1 MLMDTLSR
9 TMDRCERAVGLDRIA
24 TPVRTAVEAVL
35 TNTTVKNALHGVW
48 LGHPLH
54 PVLAQV
60 PVGSFL
66 SAGVL
71 DLSPAGEKPARLLIG
86 VGVVSSLPASA
97 AGLADWSTMHEQQ
110 QRVGVVHAA
119 ANTAGLGLYLAALA
133 ARSGGRLGT
142 GRALAYAGLGVISAG
157 AYLGG
162 HLAYRQAGGANHAE
176 DVPHLVSPGW
186 QDLCAV
192 DDLPID
198 GSPQVRLLDAVPL
211 LVVKQ
216 GDRVDVLND
225 RCSHLSGPLHEGELS
240 GDGTCITCPWHQSVF
255 RLDDGSVVQGPAT
268 SPQHVFDVRIR
279 SGRVEVRLPGAG

>member
-1 MLMDTLSR
+1 MLMDTLGR

-24 TPVRTAVEAVL
+24 APVRKAVEACL
-35 TNTTVKNALHGVW
+35 TDKRVKNALHGVW

-54 PVLAQV
+54 PALAQV
-60 PVGSFL
+60 PVGAFF

-71 DLSPAGEKPARLLIG
+71 DLTEQGERPARLLIA
-86 VGVVSSLPASA
+86 VGLASSVPAA
-97 AGLADWSTMHEQQ
+97 VTGLADWSTMHEQQ

-119 ANTAGLGLYLAALA
+119 ANVAGLTLYGSALA
-133 ARSGGRLGT
+133 ARSAGRLGT
-142 GRALAYAGLGVISAG
+142 GRALAYAGLGVMSAG

-162 HLAYRQAGGANHAE
+162 HLAYRQAGGANHVE
-176 DVPHLVSPGW
+176 DVPHLVAPGW

-192 DDLPID
+192 DDLPAD
-198 GSPQVRLLDAVPL
+198 GTPGVRVLETVPL
-211 LVVKQ
+211 LVVRQ
-216 GDRVDVLND
+216 GDRIDVLSD

-240 GDGTCITCPWHQSVF
+240 ADGACITCPWHQSVF

-268 SPQHVFDVRIR
+268 SPQHVFDVRIQ